1 MSRNAWKGWAAA
13 ILLVVSVAV
22 GVNAGWIWAIVTLG
36 VVWLVAAAASAPPR
50 PAPRPK
56 PQSPPPCGGIAGGC
70 PVCLA
75 ASVAIGVVVG
85 DWLSGD

>member
-1 MSRNAWKGWAAA
+1 MSPSSWKAWAAVTLA
-13 ILLVVSVAV
+13 VVAV
-22 GVNAGWIWAIVTLG
+22 FVGMNAGWIWAIVMSWA
-36 VVWLVAAAASAPPR
+36 VWFVAAAASAPPR
-50 PAPRPK
+50 PAAPPK
-56 PQSPPPCGGIAGGC
+56 PESPPPCGGIAGGC